1 MPSPRGAL
9 QSPGLVG
16 EGRPVVGEDD
26 EEEAETKKMLERNH
40 PPGGR
45 RQGRRRV
52 PARPGPSTGS
62 ATRPVAPPRLGR
74 LSSTS

>member
-1 MPSPRGAL
+1 VPSPRGAL

-40 PPGGR
+40 PKGADAKAP
-45 RQGRRRV
+45 QRV
-52 PARPGPSTGS
+52 GHTTGGS
-62 ATRPVAPPRLGR
+62 AEARQAVVNFLGGLR
-74 LSSTS
+74 